1 MCVRQEFDS
10 DGDFKGK
17 VGDEDE
23 VVGKIQN
30 DELLTVQKCF
40 IFPRQIKYLTV
51 MKSIMSIFHQTC
63 AKNQFGHRCR
73 QTLQTATGKPQA
85 TAPGTTPAPK

>member
-1 MCVRQEFDS
+1 MLGPFGRRHGSVHICFKLLCFLNILMFVRHEFDS

-23 VVGKIQN
+23 AIGQIQN

-40 IFPRQIKYLTV
+40 IFLSKIEYLTV
-51 MKSIMSIFHQTC
+51 WKRHKKAKMSRNHGIY
-63 AKNQFGHRCR
+63 NV
-73 QTLQTATGKPQA
+73 
-85 TAPGTTPAPK
+85 

>member
-10 DGDFKGK
+10 DGDFKWK

-40 IFPRQIKYLTV
+40 IFKFKIEYLTV
-51 MKSIMSIFHQTC
+51 MKSIMSIFH
-63 AKNQFGHRCR
+63 
-73 QTLQTATGKPQA
+73 
-85 TAPGTTPAPK
+85 

>member
-10 DGDFKGK
+10 DGDFEWK

-40 IFPRQIKYLTV
+40 IFLAQI
-51 MKSIMSIFHQTC
+51 
-63 AKNQFGHRCR
+63 
-73 QTLQTATGKPQA
+73 
-85 TAPGTTPAPK
+85 